1 MGSGPQPTDTVE
13 SVMIR
18 AETGCL
24 LGTRAGD
31 VLDVLERLD
40 LEYMP
45 VVDSFVTRLP
55 VGIVARRDLRRLV
68 AAEPKDARVAQVLTA
83 GVPTVERQARLWQLG
98 DRLTAI
104 PAVLVVDQAGALVG
118 YLDLARLRRIWREP

>member
-1 MGSGPQPTDTVE
+1 
-13 SVMIR
+13 MIR
-18 AETGCL
+18 AATGCL
-24 LGTRAGD
+24 LDTRACD

-45 VVDSFVTRLP
+45 VVDSFATRLP
-55 VGIVARRDLRRLV
+55 VGIVARSDLRRLV

-83 GVPTVERQARLWQLG
+83 GVPTVGPQARLWQLG
-98 DRLTAI
+98 DQWTAI

-118 YLDLARLRRIWREP
+118 YLDLARMRRCVWRRP